1 MNMIEMIIRESST
14 ERLDEFKEAVKSTI
28 REIESGGAVM
38 KESQKELYEQCRYE
52 LKIIVDEIVKRYF
65 VF

>member
-28 REIESGGAVM
+28 REIESGGQDM